1 MSGSRKL
8 TLIVDHSAWQ
18 PGGHGTKEG
27 AGPRCLVQTHPGD
40 HAPHS
45 SPGIQSGYTYLPY
58 LVILGRCLPM
68 IQLESLGKS
77 QVPVVVPASGRHSWP
92 SPIRRFPPGLWIRK
106 DLFRIRLR
114 IRQLRK
120 FRLRLRIRSCFGFG
134 NAGLRLER
142 VARQTSTLFVKLR
155 RYVKFLEYKLT

>member
-142 VARQTSTLFVKLR
+142 VARQTRTVFMK
-155 RYVKFLEYKLT
+155 